1 MKSLFSFHCLNLEEK
16 FEDRNTEQIDML
28 LITLFWGLVV
38 TAYTKKAGHLQWGL
52 TFDGGSLLTP
62 GWCIQHGGLPG
73 VLPSQVPQ

>member
-1 MKSLFSFHCLNLEEK
+1 
-16 FEDRNTEQIDML
+16 ML

-73 VLPSQVPQ
+73 VLPRQVPQ